1 MDKHYTINTDFVKE
15 LRNEHLAI
23 LSEYKAK
30 GQIEGI
36 TNFPDSSFTG
46 LSPSELAIRA
56 RYSEFISKFK
66 AHAEQIISG
75 HQGNSEHIGSDLNE
89 LHQKPEIIT
98 KAIETLK
105 INFNNKKEEE
115 KIIHQNNKTRILQNP
130 NFTSSKNNFQDLETR
145 FRFISEKLNRTLP
158 VLPKLWYF
166 PILFVMGVSEFY
178 LTFSAFASNGGNV
191 LETSIMA
198 LSAGIVFPILA
209 HFSGK
214 IMRQGKKNTNNLVSL
229 IVMFSLALG
238 LAYFLAKQIVE
249 SQITYGYITSP
260 SQANTFL
267 VMRILIVLGIFAAG
281 LLISFFNH
289 EPDSNFLDI
298 YNLREK
304 ERLNFQKHEKI
315 VNEQVNLESKRF
327 QEINIQ
333 LKQKLQD
340 DIDYQNNR
348 LETLQKLYNE
358 TCRNH
363 EITKKS
369 YSNTLITINSWYKR
383 TIHEYRQQNQ
393 SNRIDIRN
401 YPSSWNVDPSDII

>member
-1 MDKHYTINTDFVKE
+1 MDGHYRINTDFEKE
-15 LRNEHLAI
+15 LRNEHLEI
-23 LSEYKAK
+23 LKEYKAK
-30 GQIEGI
+30 GQIEGK
-36 TNFPDSSFTG
+36 TNFPDSSSTG

-56 RYSEFISKFK
+56 RYSEFVSKFK
-66 AHAEQIISG
+66 AHSEQIISDLV
-75 HQGNSEHIGSDLNE
+75 GNYQHIGSDLNE

-98 KAIETLK
+98 KAIESLK
-105 INFNNKKEEE
+105 SNFNNKKEEE
-115 KIIHQNNKTRILQNP
+115 RTIHQSNITKIYQNP
-130 NFTSSKNNFQDLETR
+130 NFTSSKINFQDLETK
-145 FRFISEKLNRTLP
+145 FRVISEKLDRTLP
-158 VLPKLWYF
+158 ILPKLWYF

-289 EPDSNFLDI
+289 EPDLNFLDI
-298 YNLREK
+298 FNLKEK
-304 ERLNFQKHEKI
+304 ERLNFQKHENI
-315 VNEQVNLESKRF
+315 VNEQHNLESKRF
-327 QEINIQ
+327 QENNTQ

-348 LETLQKLYNE
+348 IENLQKQFKESNKNLEKAKDYY
-358 TCRNH
+358 T
-363 EITKKS
+363 
-369 YSNTLITINSWYKR
+369 NTLITINSWYKI

-393 SNRIDIRN
+393 SNRIDNNN